1 MKSLKESMRR
11 FKTKNLNE
19 SETQEISETEAL
31 NEYTVG
37 SAAGHNVYYN
47 GKIKGD
53 AYVLKQM
60 KYIKK
65 GTDFNEAN
73 KFVKDKSGNSIGY
86 FIMYDIGVSSSTRQ
100 AIYTHL
106 DSNGIK
112 TADKEGKPGST
123 RALLPDGFDLS
134 RGTTGEKFTGFFKDI
149 GKTMNP
155 KGSKVQNP
163 YTKSGEFKN

>member
-19 SETQEISETEAL
+19 SETQEISETETL

-37 SAAGHNVYYN
+37 SAAGHNVYHN

-60 KYIKK
+60 KSIKSAK
-65 GTDFNEAN
+65 DFNEAN
-73 KFVKDKSGNSIGY
+73 KFVKDKSGDSIGY
-86 FIMYDIGVSSSTRQ
+86 FIMYSTGVSGSTRQ
-100 AIYTHL
+100 AIYVHL
-106 DSNGIK
+106 DKNTGINNVDAILPK
-112 TADKEGKPGST
+112 DFSRSRATA
-123 RALLPDGFDLS
+123 
-134 RGTTGEKFTGFFKDI
+134 GEKFTGFFKDI

-163 YTKSGEFKN
+163 FTKDGEFKN